1 MENERFKALW
11 KEQTIEEIGNILRI
25 TAHWMAIPLFS
36 LFWIADILYVP
47 HLKWQFLAIR
57 ALIIPLCFIVTYLTK
72 KIKKFTPIQWVA
84 SIYAIS
90 LSFGINLMIF
100 LIEDPT
106 TSYYAGLNL
115 VAIGCL
121 SFIPF
126 TRAFYAFTA
135 AGIYLPYYLI
145 LFSKNPTLQE
155 WKLIL
160 INSFFIFSSICMCF
174 LIRFFHE
181 KARLQEVEAKETLKS
196 ELVNR
201 EEIIRSK
208 TEEAIRLNILYSQFS
223 PQIVESIKVGRL
235 KLEAGGHRAQ
245 ICSIFI
251 DIVNSTERVT
261 RIDKDKVDKVLSK
274 FLDDTIKIL
283 LKYDITIDKFLGDGL
298 LGFCNAPLPRQDF
311 VSRVVK
317 AAIEVRAQLKSEEDF
332 FERYWQAP
340 LEIRVGIAKG
350 YVNVGFY
357 GSQKYFRSYTAIG
370 PVVNLASRL
379 CSSADPN
386 QIVVDADV
394 YDVIKND
401 FKVKSLG
408 KKALKGFENDVIFA
422 YEVNS
427 FNAEMDQ
434 SLLGVNDCNTCG
446 GILSLETDSRGLL
459 NFICKSCEA
468 ESLNSGVTAATSP
481 INKLKIVA

>member
-1 MENERFKALW
+1 MDNERFKALW

-47 HLKWQFLAIR
+47 HLKWPFLAIR
-57 ALIIPLCFIVTYLTK
+57 ALIIPLCLVVTLLGK
-72 KIKKFTPIQWVA
+72 KIKAFAQIQWVA

-90 LSFGINLMIF
+90 LSLGINLMIF
-100 LIEDPT
+100 LIDDPT
-106 TSYYAGLNL
+106 TGYYAGLNL

-126 TRAFYAFTA
+126 TKLFYAFTA
-135 AGIYLPYYLI
+135 SGIYLPYYLI
-145 LFSKNPTLQE
+145 LISKNLNIQQ
-155 WKLIL
+155 WKLVA

-181 KARLQEVEAKETLKS
+181 KARLKEVEAKENLKS
-196 ELVNR
+196 ELANR

-223 PQIVESIKVGRL
+223 PQIVESIKMGRL
-235 KLEAGGHRAQ
+235 KLEAGGQRAQ

-317 AAIEVRAQLKSEEDF
+317 AALEVRAQIKSEDDF

-340 LEIRVGIAKG
+340 LQIRIGIAKG

-379 CSSADPN
+379 CSSAEPN

-394 YDVIKND
+394 YDIVKND
-401 FKVKSLG
+401 FNLKSLG

-427 FNAEMDQ
+427 FNTEMDQ
-434 SLLGVNDCNTCG
+434 SLLGISDCKTCG
-446 GILSLETDSRGLL
+446 GILSLETDSRGHL
-459 NFICKSCEA
+459 NFICKSCES
-468 ESLNSGVTAATSP
+468 EVLNALLTSTLKD
-481 INKLKIVA
+481 KLKIVA